1 MQEFIDILGDDVS
14 RISVAG
20 ALLVLTPHNTEEVSA
35 ILKVCNKHQIPVLP
49 SGGSTKSTWGE
60 RTHTM
65 EHFHRE
71 PRQGSKVVL
80 NLHSL
85 DGVTEHSWQDL
96 TATVRAGTR
105 WEDMQ
110 KMLAAHGQRV
120 AIDPIEPERA
130 HVGGILATNDTGT
143 LRMKYG
149 SLRDLIIGITVVLAD
164 GTIARSGGKVVKNVA
179 GYDLPKLFTGS
190 FGTLGVIT
198 EATFRLHPLPRQTA
212 TFTVRAADVAP
223 LADLMTGVLKSSLSL
238 EQMQLRNEP
247 LGYALDLQFAS
258 LPEVLAEVETRLRAL
273 AGALSIASADG
284 DVFRSRERLFT
295 TNPNYTTVLKITALP
310 NKLAALVAG
319 IAHLNSLPNHTAFCV
334 ADPVGIV
341 TVALDITDPDADPNH
356 RAAIPASATPTGNPV
371 KLAEI
376 VDDLRSRLAASGGS
390 VTVLRAGHLP
400 HTVDPWG
407 VPPPAIEVMR
417 AVKNEFDPQ
426 HILNAGKFVGG
437 I

>member
-1 MQEFIDILGDDVS
+1 MQEFIDILGEDVN

-20 ALLVLTPHNTEEVSA
+20 ALLSLTPHTTEEVSA
-35 ILKVCNKHQIPVLP
+35 ILKVCTKHRIPVLP
-49 SGGSTKSTWGE
+49 SGGSTKSSWGA
-60 RTHTM
+60 RTLTR
-65 EHFHRE
+65 EQLHR
-71 PRQGSKVVL
+71 PQLDGSTVILQLGKL
-80 NLHSL
+80 E
-85 DGVTEHSWQDL
+85 GVTEHSWQDL

-105 WEDMQ
+105 WAEMQ
-110 KMLAAHGQRV
+110 KVLANHGQRV
-120 AIDPIEPERA
+120 AVDPIQPERA

-143 LRMKYG
+143 LRMRYG

-190 FGTLGVIT
+190 FGTLGIIT
-198 EATFRLHPLPRQTA
+198 EATFRLHPLPQQTA
-212 TFTVRAADVAP
+212 TFTVRSAEVAP
-223 LADLMTGVLKSSLSL
+223 LADLMTTILKSSLSL

-258 LPEVLAEVETRLRAL
+258 LPDVLADVEIRLRTL
-273 AGALSIASADG
+273 AGAHSIASADD
-284 DVFRSRERLFT
+284 DVFRARERLFT
-295 TNPNYTTVLKITALP
+295 TNSFYTTVLKITALP

-319 IAHLNSLPNHTAFCV
+319 IAHLNSLPNQTAFCV

-341 TVALDITDPDADPNH
+341 TVALDITDPDVNPNVRVVFPADT
-356 RAAIPASATPTGNPV
+356 APAGNPA

-376 VDDLRSRLAASGGS
+376 VDDLRSRLVASGGS

-407 VPPPAIEVMR
+407 VPPAAIEVMR
-417 AVKNEFDPQ
+417 AIKNEFDPQ

>member
-1 MQEFIDILGDDVS
+1 MQEFIDILGNDVT
-14 RISVAG
+14 RINLAG
-20 ALLVLTPHNTEEVSA
+20 ELLLLTPHNTEEVSA
-35 ILKVCNKHQIPVLP
+35 ILKVCTRHQIPVLP
-49 SGGSTKSTWGE
+49 SGGSTKSNWGE
-60 RTHTM
+60 RTRAM
-65 EHFHRE
+65 EYFHRK
-71 PRQGSKVVL
+71 PLPGFTVALQ
-80 NLHSL
+80 LHKL
-85 DGVTEHSWQDL
+85 EGVSEHSWQDL

-105 WEDMQ
+105 WAEMQ
-110 KMLAAHGQRV
+110 KVLAAHGQRV
-120 AIDPIEPERA
+120 AMDPIQPERA

-190 FGTLGVIT
+190 FGTLGIIT
-198 EATFRLHPLPRQTA
+198 EATFRLHPLPQQRA
-212 TFTVRAADVAP
+212 TFTVRSAEVAP
-223 LADLMTGVLKSSLSL
+223 LADLMTAALKSSLSL

-258 LPEVLAEVETRLRAL
+258 LPDVLADVEIQVRAL
-273 AGALSIASADG
+273 AGPLSIASAED

-295 TNPNYTTVLKITALP
+295 TNPSYTTVLKITALP
-310 NKLAALVAG
+310 NRLAALVAG
-319 IAHLNSLPNHTAFCV
+319 IAHLNSLPNHTVFCV

-341 TVALDITDPDADPNH
+341 TVALDITDPDVDPNVH
-356 RAAIPASATPTGNPV
+356 VAFPASAVPAGNPA

-376 VDDLRSRLAASGGS
+376 VDDLRSRLVAFGGS

-407 VPPPAIEVMR
+407 VPSAAIEVMR